1 MSSQEPINR
10 RLIMVVLAVVVLCV
24 IIPSLLWLFVIARS
38 FPRRSIRRPS

>member
-24 IIPSLLWLFVIARS
+24 IIPSLLWLFVISPQLPLAV
-38 FPRRSIRRPS
+38 P